1 MYRKVKELTKKKKRR
16 PVTVINDNAGNKLT
30 DRKQAQSRWKEYI
43 EELHDKTGKPS
54 RQDGISSSRRRRWS
68 RTRLTV

>member
-30 DRKQAQSRWKEYI
+30 DSKQVQSRWKEYI
-43 EELHDKTGKPS
+43 EE
-54 RQDGISSSRRRRWS
+54 
-68 RTRLTV
+68 